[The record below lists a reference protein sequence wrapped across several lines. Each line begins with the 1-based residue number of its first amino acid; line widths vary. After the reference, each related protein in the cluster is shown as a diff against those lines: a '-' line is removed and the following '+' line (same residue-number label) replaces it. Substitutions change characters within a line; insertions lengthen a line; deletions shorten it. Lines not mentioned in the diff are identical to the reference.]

1 MNQFRHFNRK
11 ATENSY
17 IFNHLCNV
25 TCNRLKVTGLPEEI
39 DNHFFRYN
47 ILLFG
52 RLLFFKYNNQ
62 YHVFPFSQN
71 ASYDEYYIPTEF
83 LVTNPYMKP
92 AFTTNKFD
100 LSNASIIFSDINA
113 YLDNTDTGL
122 YDFLIHYSNLVMQ
135 IDNSILAISKNA
147 KLIAFLTGSTRSFV
161 ESAKIAINRVFN
173 GDDTIAIMEESLV
186 DSIKVNP
193 ISEKMDYKLSELIKT
208 RQYYLSD
215 FYQRIGI
222 ATNQNMKKER
232 LTDDESQLISNVAD
246 VDFDSIINYINESLE
261 KVNNKFNLNISVKL
275 NEPDPPKEEVY
286 SSTQSE
292 KEDDKDDTEVEDT

>member
-1 MNQFRHFNRK
+1 MKQIRHFNRK
-11 ATENSY
+11 TTENSY

-25 TCNRLKVTGLPEEI
+25 TCNRLKVSGLPEEI

-71 ASYDEYYIPTEF
+71 ASYNEYYIPTEF

-122 YDFLIHYSNLVMQ
+122 YDFLIHYTNLIMK
-135 IDNSILAISKNA
+135 IDESILAISKNA
-147 KLIAFLTGSTRSFV
+147 KLIGFLTGSTRSFV
-161 ESAKIAINRVFN
+161 ESARQAINRVFN

-232 LTDDESQLISNVAD
+232 LTDDESELISNVAE

-261 KVNNKFNLNISVKL
+261 EINKKFSLNISVEL
-275 NEPDPPKEEVY
+275 NEKIKESTQVDKEENN
-286 SSTQSE
+286 E
-292 KEDDKDDTEVEDT
+292 EDDKDDTEVEDS